1 MTTSERD
8 KNHFYTQ
15 VSHDSVDSRHQG
27 AITMPV
33 YQSSLFAFETHQ
45 KFDEAM
51 KDVLA
56 ASVYSRGN
64 NPTVMYLEEKIARL
78 EGGESARC
86 FASGMGA
93 ISAVIFALVGSGEHI
108 VCVDQAY
115 GPTRELLADLSARF
129 GVEVTFLDGKDTEGF
144 AAAIRPNTKLF
155 YLESPTSGLFEMQD
169 LPALASLAKAHGII
183 TAIDNSWATPYFQK
197 PLSMGID
204 LVMHS
209 LTKYFSG
216 HSDSLGGVVVGS
228 RELIGLIGHRSYLNL
243 GAAMAPQTASLITRG
258 LRTLPLRLERHQSSA
273 FKIASHL
280 AAKPDVVRVNHPG
293 LAGYPQKELA
303 ARQLSGYGGLFSF
316 VTRHSVENMKQWATD
331 LDYFRIGV
339 SWGGYESLV
348 TVGAAPAKDIEDGS
362 ALASVRMYIGIED
375 PDELIADIERNWA
388 KLYEPSLRSQSL

>member
-1 MTTSERD
+1 MPTSESD
-8 KNHFYTQ
+8 KRHFYTQ
-15 VSHDSVDSRHQG
+15 VSHDSVDTRHHG

-33 YQSSLFAFETHQ
+33 YQSSLFAFETHE

-64 NPTVMYLEEKIARL
+64 NPTVMYLEDKIAQL
-78 EGGESARC
+78 EGGEAARC

-93 ISAVIFALVGSGEHI
+93 IAAVLFALTGTGDHI

-115 GPTRELLADLSARF
+115 GPTRELLVDLSNRF
-129 GVEVTFLDGKDTEGF
+129 GVEVTFIDGTDTDAF

-155 YLESPTSGLFEMQD
+155 YLESPTSGMFEMQD
-169 LPALASLAKAHGII
+169 LPAVTKLAKTHGIL

-197 PLSMGID
+197 PLALGCD

-216 HSDSLGGVVVGS
+216 HSDTLGGVVVGS
-228 RELIGLIGHRSYLNL
+228 RKLLGLIGSRSYLNL

-258 LRTLPLRLERHQSSA
+258 LRTLPLRLERHQASA
-273 FKIASHL
+273 LKIAQHL
-280 AAKPDVVRVNHPG
+280 ASKPDVVRVNHPG
-293 LAGYPQKELA
+293 LEQYPQKELA
-303 ARQLSGYGGLFSF
+303 DSQLTGYGGLFSF
-316 VTRHSVENMKQWATD
+316 VTRHSVEKMKEWATS
-331 LDYFRIGV
+331 LEYFRIGV

-348 TVGAAPAKDIEDGS
+348 TVGAAPAKFNADGS
-362 ALASVRMYIGIED
+362 APSSVRLYIGIED
-375 PDELIADIERNWA
+375 PDQLIADIDRSWA
-388 KLYEPSLRSQSL
+388 RLKEPSQEAISS

>member
-8 KNHFYTQ
+8 KNRFYTE
-15 VSHDSVDSRHQG
+15 VSHDAVDSRHQG
-27 AITMPV
+27 AISMPV

-64 NPTVMYLEEKIARL
+64 NPTVMYLEDKIARL

-93 ISAVIFALVGSGEHI
+93 ISAVIFALAGSGDHI

-129 GVEVTFLDGKDTEGF
+129 GVEVTFIDGKDTEGF
-144 AAAIRPNTKLF
+144 ANAIRPNTKLF

-169 LPALASLAKAHGII
+169 IPALAALAKEHGIV

-197 PLSMGID
+197 PIAMGID

-228 RELIGLIGHRSYLNL
+228 RELVSLIGHRSYLNL
-243 GAAMAPQTASLITRG
+243 GAAMAPQTAALITRG
-258 LRTLPLRLERHQSSA
+258 LRTLPLRLERHNASA
-273 FKIASHL
+273 LKIAAHL
-280 AAKPDVVRVNHPG
+280 ASKPDVARVNHPG
-293 LAGYPQKELA
+293 LESYPQKELA
-303 ARQLSGYGGLFSF
+303 DRLLSGYGGLFSF
-316 VTRHSVENMKQWATD
+316 VTRHSVEKMKQWATD

-348 TVGAAPAKDIEDGS
+348 TVGSAPAKDIEAGV
-362 ALASVRMYIGIED
+362 ALASVRLYIGIED
-375 PDELIADIERNWA
+375 PDELLADIERNWA
-388 KLYEPSLRSQSL
+388 KLYEPMLEGQSS